1 MLSELQST
9 QAPLVA
15 FVGAGASAIPPSS
28 LPGWLEFN
36 QVLLECL
43 CERIDDYSRHRQPT
57 AKMLA
62 AFKALRDDRQL
73 LTPDFQAQLME
84 EEIGADYFGVWQSID
99 TDQTGPVHTALAELA
114 ARSRLVAIVT
124 TNFDRLLETALAARG
139 VPFEVFCDAAGFDRL
154 LARDGDA
161 PTPLP
166 VIKIHGSID
175 DVSSLVDT
183 LRQRVAG
190 RPASL
195 NAVLRRLLQ
204 RAPWVFLGWS
214 GADLGYD
221 EHYLGLR
228 DAAAD
233 ARGFVFV
240 TQPGR
245 APRPGVAALIDAYR
259 AVDDAKAEAVEG
271 DLATWLSTICA
282 LPEWTPPPSLRSPA
296 EVRDQVRARIRTW
309 TDTLGPIAAVNIIC
323 AMMTSSGLERHAWW
337 LMRKVFKS
345 YRTSDDTKTRSY
357 QRYNYN
363 YGMALLESG
372 FIRNPVRLADDK
384 SNMIEWRTAADQNA
398 FEFLGRGY
406 REGGLLVAGGAL
418 AQLLAYRG
426 EVGRA
431 IALADAVITEA
442 TKREAWLEL
451 CDIAIASTTIYDIVQ
466 FFGPPSQHLE
476 SCRDKARELGDEP
489 RRAML
494 SAHLARLYTNLGD
507 VAKAGALLDEAEQ
520 VADRLGLEKVRE
532 IARATRGF
540 WMLASGQPPQTA
552 LDYLQRLVDD
562 VQAEDA
568 VPLVTK
574 IDLADPDADPTLLTA
589 HRPFMCRVLLDLAAA
604 ALHAGDG
611 PRLVKTFDDF
621 AALAADR
628 FDGYFPHYAFL
639 RAQCLMHYDPP
650 AREPALASIADA
662 RAAGA
667 ESGNPWVAQF
677 ADRLEAAIRSEM
689 H

>member
-9 QAPLVA
+9 GAPLVA
-15 FVGAGASAIPPSS
+15 FIGAGASALPPSS

-43 CERIDDYSRHRQPT
+43 CERLDDYAAGRQPT
-57 AKMLA
+57 GEILA
-62 AFKALRDDRQL
+62 AFKALRDERQL

-84 EEIGADYFGVWQSID
+84 EEIGSEYFGVWQSID
-99 TDQTGPVHTALAELA
+99 TDQAGPVHIALAELA
-114 ARSRLVAIVT
+114 SRGRIAALIT
-124 TNFDRLLETALAARG
+124 TNFDRLLEIALAARG
-139 VPFEVFCDAAGFDRL
+139 VAFEVFRDADGFERL
-154 LARDGDA
+154 LARADDA
-161 PTPLP
+161 HAPIP

-195 NAVLRRLLQ
+195 NAVLRRLLHTS
-204 RAPWVFLGWS
+204 PWVFLGWS

-245 APRPGVAALIDAYR
+245 APKPGVAALLDAYR
-259 AVDDAKAEAVEG
+259 AVDTAKAEVVEG
-271 DLATWLSTICA
+271 DLSTWLSTIFD
-282 LPEWTPPPSLRSPA
+282 LPAWTPSGAAGSQE
-296 EVRDQVRARIRTW
+296 EVRDRVRARIRAW
-309 TDTLGPIAAVNIIC
+309 TETIGPVSTVNIIF
-323 AMMTSSGLERHAWW
+323 AILNGSGLHRQAWW

-345 YRTSDDTKTRSY
+345 YRSSDDTKARSY

-363 YGMALLESG
+363 YGVALLESG

-384 SNMIEWRTAADQNA
+384 SNLIEWRTAADQNA

-426 EVGRA
+426 EVRRA
-431 IALADAVITEA
+431 ITLADAVITEA
-442 TKREAWLEL
+442 TKREAWLDL

-466 FFGPPSQHLE
+466 FFGPPSHHLE
-476 SCRDKARELGDEP
+476 GCREKARELGDEP

-507 VAKAGALLDEAEQ
+507 FAKAGALLDDAER
-520 VADRLGLEKVRE
+520 VVDRLGLDKVRE
-532 IARATRGF
+532 IARGARGF
-540 WMLASGQPPQTA
+540 WMLASGQPAQQA
-552 LDYLQRLVDD
+552 LDYLQRLADD
-562 VQAEDA
+562 VLAEDA

-574 IDLADPDADPTLLTA
+574 IDLAAPDADPTLLTA
-589 HRPFMCRVLLDLAAA
+589 HRPFMCRVLLDLASA
-604 ALHAGDG
+604 ALHAGDS
-611 PRLVKTFDDF
+611 PRLVKTFNDF

-650 AREPALASIADA
+650 DRDLALSSINDA

-677 ADRLEAAIRSEM
+677 ADRLEAAIRAEAP
-689 H
+689 